1 MGTDRN
7 RCSLIIMQNK
17 LFILFGVF
25 LWQPQAMVPSI
36 IKWCKFML
44 LVIKRAS
51 QIANIIYH
59 VTYAFYIV
67 TGFPKTNELNP
78 Q

>member
-36 IKWCKFML
+36 IKWWKFML

-59 VTYAFYIV
+59 VIYAFYIV
-67 TGFPKTNELNP
+67 TGFPKANELNP